1 MDTIAA
7 MATARGT
14 AGVGVLRIS
23 GEEAV
28 ATAEQVVRRPNG
40 AALADAPARTLVR
53 CALLDGSGAVID
65 DILAVVFPAPH
76 SYTGENVVEL
86 QCHGAPVVLEEGMRA
101 LFAAGARQARPGEFT
116 KRAFLNGRMD
126 LTAAEAV
133 IDLIDAETVQ
143 EAHNAALQ
151 LNGAVARPAGQ
162 VYDCLLYTSNG
173 CFCVAEGANMPST
186 PEAIAVYQK
195 AGVLYAPAKAANA
208 GGVATSALEMCQNS
222 MRYSW
227 TFEEVDA
234 KLKEIMEGIFHA
246 CYDASKEYGEEGD
259 LMAGANIA
267 GFLKVCDAM
276 LAQGVAY

>member
-1 MDTIAA
+1 MDAVPTATYHEGCSGIWTIPCDIALPS
-7 MATARGT
+7 ATQNEIDGA
-14 AGVGVLRIS
+14 S
-23 GEEAV
+23 
-28 ATAEQVVRRPNG
+28 AE
-40 AALADAPARTLVR
+40 LLV
-53 CALLDGSGAVID
+53 
-65 DILAVVFPAPH
+65 
-76 SYTGENVVEL
+76 
-86 QCHGAPVVLEEGMRA
+86 
-101 LFAAGARQARPGEFT
+101 
-116 KRAFLNGRMD
+116 K
-126 LTAAEAV
+126 
-133 IDLIDAETVQ
+133 
-143 EAHNAALQ
+143 
-151 LNGAVARPAGQ
+151 
-162 VYDCLLYTSNG
+162 NG